1 MWEAMLVTYLATR
14 FTVLPFDG
22 IATLVKNS
30 NFKIA
35 VAPGTSQ
42 NDAFKLSTDPLWMEA
57 WQERIEPFQEGY
69 SAIPSKFYQIFKKEL
84 RNSPNVFSTDSE
96 LHKIVLENPSFAFY
110 SNYFQNL

>member
-1 MWEAMLVTYLATR
+1 MSSFSIIISGLLLYIMWEAMLVTYLATR

-35 VAPGTSQ
+35 VSPGTSQ

-57 WQERIEPFQEGY
+57 WQQRIEPFQEGY
-69 SAIPSKFYQIFKKEL
+69 SAIPSKFYQIF
-84 RNSPNVFSTDSE
+84 
-96 LHKIVLENPSFAFY
+96 
-110 SNYFQNL
+110 